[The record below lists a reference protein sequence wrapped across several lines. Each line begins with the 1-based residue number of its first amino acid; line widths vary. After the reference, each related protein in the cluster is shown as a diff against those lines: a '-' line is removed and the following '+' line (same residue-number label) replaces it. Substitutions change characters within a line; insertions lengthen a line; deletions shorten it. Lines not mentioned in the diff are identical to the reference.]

1 MRVTVKCSE
10 LIELEIVAKIVVNF
24 NSRARGARKRYWT
37 DERARRDDRMID
49 AAESNLPE
57 TDSDG
62 DGGRSMD
69 TQVSLHTTGFTQR

>member
-1 MRVTVKCSE
+1 MNAPDAMIEWS
-10 LIELEIVAKIVVNF
+10 LIN
-24 NSRARGARKRYWT
+24 
-37 DERARRDDRMID
+37 D